1 MKTLKRVVL
10 KSIKSI
16 PVFQNHHIEFVAP
29 EVYGSIEQFDKS
41 FEEDLDKHKAAIKFI
56 KSNMQPISLS
66 GDPMPAL
73 VDGNAD
79 IYIDKFNRYNSIKG
93 CLVPRLKEI
102 LYAAFFNSYLNN
114 TEHSVA
120 FGWNEDFFTE
130 ANSAYVDIK
139 DKSSS
144 LVYRLEVFDTS
155 DNHLIALS
163 VFRNKKRISHQRLIR
178 QDGYTHDEVAILF
191 KQMILVNSSYM

>member
-10 KSIKSI
+10 KGIKSI
-16 PVFQNHHIEFVAP
+16 PVFQNHHIDFVAP
-29 EVYGSIEQFDKS
+29 EVYGSIEDFDKS

-73 VDGNAD
+73 VDSNAD
-79 IYIDKFNRYNSIKG
+79 IYLAKFDRYNSLKG

-102 LYAAFFNSYLNN
+102 LDSAFFKANINSTYNI
-114 TEHSVA
+114 A

-130 ANSAYVDIK
+130 ANSAYIDIK
-139 DKSSS
+139 AINTSH
-144 LVYRLEVFDTS
+144 VYRLEVFDTTE
-155 DNHLIALS
+155 NHLVALS

-178 QDGYTHDEVAILF
+178 QDGYTHDEIAIIF
-191 KQMILVNSSYM
+191 NQMVSVNSKYL